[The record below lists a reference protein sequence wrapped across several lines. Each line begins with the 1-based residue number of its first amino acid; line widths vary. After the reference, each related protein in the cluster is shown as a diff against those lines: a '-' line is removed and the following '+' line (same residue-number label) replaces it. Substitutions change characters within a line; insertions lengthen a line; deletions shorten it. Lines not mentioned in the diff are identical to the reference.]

1 MGSCGIHGL
10 AIQGRSTSAL
20 EAWHDLVSQ
29 FLDPPPLTCVMS
41 SACALAGGISGSHK
55 RVRACCLLFTL
66 FVCAHRS
73 VRFWSCAAGVAL
85 TELCDERAEPHNLCN
100 SARCR
105 QAAHSVVCVRQPPE
119 RERHLQAGS
128 STGRP
133 LLSRCVRLSP
143 STHLHSQCQGLAV
156 AHLCH
161 KGGGHA
167 QAVRC
172 VTESQPSH
180 AATPSF
186 SAQWQP
192 VRANRQARCSRGVP
206 ATCTRRCRHRQQ
218 RHAAATARTHLSE
231 PPRSPENQAKGRG
244 PRSACCAKARAG
256 WSGGCRRD
264 RCRQRGAAAG
274 AHLANMQRHWKQKQ
288 KLVRPPSC
296 TPRTLPCL

>member
-1 MGSCGIHGL
+1 
-10 AIQGRSTSAL
+10 
-20 EAWHDLVSQ
+20 
-29 FLDPPPLTCVMS
+29 MS

-66 FVCAHRS
+66 FVCAQRS

-206 ATCTRRCRHRQQ
+206 ATCTALQAPAAAPRRGDGSNSPQRAAPQPGEPSQRARSAQRLLCESPRRLVRRVQTRPMPAAWRCCRCTPCQ
-218 RHAAATARTHLSE
+218 HAATLEAEAEACSPPLLHASDTALSVVM
-231 PPRSPENQAKGRG
+231 K
-244 PRSACCAKARAG
+244 K
-256 WSGGCRRD
+256 
-264 RCRQRGAAAG
+264 
-274 AHLANMQRHWKQKQ
+274 
-288 KLVRPPSC
+288 
-296 TPRTLPCL
+296 